1 MAQRAP
7 GTPAAVGPNAT
18 VVFWRYSAFWVLF
31 MALLFFIALFG
42 VVAEA

>member
-7 GTPAAVGPNAT
+7 GTPAAGTTAT
-18 VVFWRYSAFWVLF
+18 VVFWRYSVFWLLF
-31 MALLFFIALFG
+31 LVLLFFIALFG

>member
-7 GTPAAVGPNAT
+7 GTPPAGPTAT
-18 VVFWRYSAFWVLF
+18 VVFWRYSIFWLLF
-31 MALLFFIALFG
+31 LVLLFFIALFG

>member
-7 GTPAAVGPNAT
+7 GKPAAGPTAT
-18 VVFWRYSAFWVLF
+18 LVFWRYSIFWLLF
-31 MALLFFIALFG
+31 LTLLFFIALFG